1 MFFLRHDLTV
11 APGEPQSKPQL
22 TGWDLKE
29 VLDPLDG
36 GSSTREDVAAPVML
50 PPTKRDSGQ
59 GVESKPHGNR
69 KDRGLPEGLPI
80 PGPIPACPVAAQN
93 RELEVQT

>member
-1 MFFLRHDLTV
+1 MFFLRHDLTA

-36 GSSTREDVAAPVML
+36 GSSTREDVAAPRHATTSQEGFGARRGAQ
-50 PPTKRDSGQ
+50 PSWKSEGSG
-59 GVESKPHGNR
+59 SP
-69 KDRGLPEGLPI
+69 
-80 PGPIPACPVAAQN
+80 
-93 RELEVQT
+93 